1 MIYYLYATP
10 DALEVIEH
18 SNMATMQMLVN
29 NAFGKTAGCTY
40 TVHLA
45 PILQALPHII
55 WIRYGQ
61 MLDMR
66 DKLIYMG
73 YYDTET
79 GKGRNAYEVM
89 EAREVIMNG

>member
-10 DALEVIEH
+10 DAMEVIEH
-18 SNMATMQMLVN
+18 SNLATMQMRVQ

-40 TVHLA
+40 TFHLA
-45 PILQALPHII
+45 PVLQALPHII

-89 EAREVIMNG
+89 EAREVIM

>member
-10 DALEVIEH
+10 DAMEVIEH
-18 SNMATMQMLVN
+18 SNLSTMQMLVQ

>member
-1 MIYYLYATP
+1 MIYYLYATT
-10 DALEVIEH
+10 DAMEVIEH
-18 SNMATMQMLVN
+18 SNLATMRMLVE
-29 NAFGKTAGCTY
+29 NAFGKTAGCSY
-40 TVHLA
+40 AVHLA
-45 PILQALPHII
+45 PVLHALPHII

>member
-10 DALEVIEH
+10 DAMEVIEH
-18 SNMATMQMLVN
+18 SNLATMRMLVE
-29 NAFGKTAGCTY
+29 NAFGKTAGGTY
-40 TVHLA
+40 TVHLSA
-45 PILQALPHII
+45 ILHTLPHII
-55 WIRYGQ
+55 WVRYGQ
-61 MLDMR
+61 VLDIR